1 MHAAAQKLS
10 NLLADPAWRAATPGT
25 SVWPLF
31 SGSPCADSPAAI
43 SRAGSQMDLCARE
56 GGAGEGRGDVRRGEA
71 AEGLGAEGPGGFEL
85 VGARGYCG
93 ARRHGSKEGSKEG
106 LRPSAACLRGRQQSS
121 RQLLPPSSSG
131 SSESESAEPSDDDA
145 LPLRRATYR

>member
-10 NLLADPAWRAATPGT
+10 SLLADPTWRAAAPGT
-25 SVWPLF
+25 RVWPLF

-43 SRAGSQMDLCARE
+43 SRAGSQIDLYARE
-56 GGAGEGRGDVRRGEA
+56 TEAGEGRGDVRRGEA

-106 LRPSAACLRGRQQSS
+106 LRPSAACLRGRQSS
-121 RQLLPPSSSG
+121 RQLLPPSSG
-131 SSESESAEPSDDDA
+131 SSDSESAEPSDDDA
-145 LPLRRATYR
+145 LPLRRARYR